1 MKGPDSPEGPRDFSV
16 VLGGPTFQFF
26 RRLHLSGDELELLNR
41 RLVVIVLF
49 AWLPLLI
56 LVMLASPSYKLGL
69 SSFLRDVEVHVRF
82 LVALPVLIAAEL
94 TVHRRLR
101 PLVRRFVDLNLVVPR
116 DLSSFYS
123 SVASAIRWRNS
134 VPAEIVLLLFVYS
147 VGPILTLRR
156 ISLNTSAWYA
166 MPAAQWHL
174 TPAGFWYVF
183 VSIPIIQFFLV
194 RWYMRLFIWFRFLW
208 QVSRLDLH
216 LIPTHPDRS
225 AGLGFLG
232 KSAYAFSPIL
242 FAEGAMLSGLIA
254 TEVLYHGVNLRS
266 FKWEVI
272 AVGAFFIFAI
282 LGPLVMFTPRLA
294 QTKRQGLADYGTL
307 AQRYVEGFERKWI
320 LDGVPPSEKLLG
332 VSDIQSLADLG
343 NSYAMVREMSSI
355 PFRLQDVSRLAAATA
370 APLVPLML
378 TVFSPEELM
387 VRLYKILL

>member
-1 MKGPDSPEGPRDFSV
+1 
-16 VLGGPTFQFF
+16 
-26 RRLHLSGDELELLNR
+26 
-41 RLVVIVLF
+41 
-49 AWLPLLI
+49 
-56 LVMLASPSYKLGL
+56 
-69 SSFLRDVEVHVRF
+69 
-82 LVALPVLIAAEL
+82 
-94 TVHRRLR
+94 
-101 PLVRRFVDLNLVVPR
+101 
-116 DLSSFYS
+116 
-123 SVASAIRWRNS
+123 
-134 VPAEIVLLLFVYS
+134 
-147 VGPILTLRR
+147 
-156 ISLNTSAWYA
+156 